1 LGTTATVLLYHGAVR
16 PALATLLCLASCAG
30 EPSSP
35 AGQEPFCLHPR
46 NPHYFLFRGRPT
58 VLVTSGEHYGAVL
71 NLDFDY
77 VKYLNTLAADGLNH
91 TRLWAGGYREI
102 PGSFGITD
110 NTLAPAP
117 GRFACPW
124 GRSGD
129 RYDLRTWDDAYF
141 ARLADFMAQASIRGI
156 VVEVNLWC
164 PNYNSD
170 HKDLLW
176 KASPLH
182 TTNNLNAVGACPGDE
197 VYALK
202 HPDLTAVQE
211 ATTRKV
217 VHELNAFDNLY
228 FEICNEPYFEGVTAE
243 WQHHIADVIVDTEK
257 TLPNRHLI
265 SQNIANGRAKVQNP
279 HPAVSIFNFHYCV
292 PPDAV
297 GLNYGL
303 DKAIG
308 ENETGFRGRDDV
320 LYRTEGWDFILAG
333 GAIYNNLDY
342 SFTTKCADGT
352 FLAYSSPGGGN
363 PAFRRQM
370 KVLKDFIHS
379 FDFVR
384 MRPDRGVIK
393 AGVPAGME
401 AWALAET
408 GRQYAL
414 YVHPTLGKGKP
425 APPRAAQI
433 EILLDAPAGDYAVT
447 WINPQTGSVDK
458 QGSTTTT
465 GALTLKSPPFTED
478 AAVRVVRR

>member
-1 LGTTATVLLYHGAVR
+1 VLLYHGPVR
-16 PALATLLCLASCAG
+16 PALGTLLWLASCAA
-30 EPSSP
+30 PSIAP
-35 AGQEPFCLHPR
+35 EGPGPFRLHPD

-77 VKYLNTLAADGLNH
+77 VKYLDTLAADGLNH
-91 TRLWAGGYREI
+91 TRLFAGTYREI

-110 NTLAPAP
+110 NTLAPEP

-124 GRSGD
+124 ARSGQT
-129 RYDLRTWDDAYF
+129 YDLLRWDDAYF
-141 ARLADFMAQASIRGI
+141 ARLKDFMAQASKRGV

-170 HKDLLW
+170 KKDLLW

-182 TTNNLNAVGACPGDE
+182 ATNNVNAVGACAGNE
-197 VYALK
+197 VYTLK
-202 HPDLTAVQE
+202 DADLTTVQE
-211 ATTRKV
+211 MTTRKIV
-217 VHELNAFDNLY
+217 RELNAFDNLY
-228 FEICNEPYFEGVTAE
+228 FEICNEPYFEGVTIE
-243 WQHHIADVIVDTEK
+243 WQHHIADVIVDAEK
-257 TLPNRHLI
+257 DLPNKHLI
-265 SQNIANGRAKVQNP
+265 SQNIANGRAQVGNP

-297 GLNYGL
+297 AMNYRL
-303 DKAIG
+303 DKPIG
-308 ENETGFRGRDDV
+308 ENETGFRGREDV

-333 GAIYNNLDY
+333 GAVYNNLDY

-352 FLAYSSPGGGN
+352 FLAYASPGGGS
-363 PAFRRQM
+363 PSFRRQM

-393 AGVPAGME
+393 GGVPDGMQ
-401 AWALAET
+401 AWALVET

-425 APPRAAQI
+425 SPAREARV
-433 EILLDAPAGDYAVT
+433 EILLEAPAGDYAVE
-447 WINPQTGSVDK
+447 WINPLTGSVDK
-458 QGSTTTT
+458 KGSTTTT
-465 GALTLKSPPFTED
+465 GALTLRSPPFTED
-478 AAVRVVRR
+478 VAIRVVRR